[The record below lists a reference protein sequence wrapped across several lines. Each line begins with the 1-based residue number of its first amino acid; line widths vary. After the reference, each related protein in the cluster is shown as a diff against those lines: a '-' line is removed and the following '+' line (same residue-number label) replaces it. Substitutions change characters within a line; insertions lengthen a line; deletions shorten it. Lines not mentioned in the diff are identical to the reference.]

1 MTGFFKLNMYKNE
14 TLGNM
19 TARYYYIKTLR
30 NEVDCKE
37 FLDESLG
44 FLRCV
49 WQFVENLLFSGV
61 YQYRYHFTKSTLKR
75 CQTWSIHSWWRWVP
89 YWQRISDFI
98 GLCDWK
104 GTNSPS
110 VSFEKSLSTMGWIE
124 AQNIFQVC
132 VLVPQW
138 SNGQLWH
145 WTWHNCV
152 YI

>member
-1 MTGFFKLNMYKNE
+1 MKVMVFLEVCDSM
-14 TLGNM
+14 L
-19 TARYYYIKTLR
+19 KTYF
-30 NEVDCKE
+30 NS
-37 FLDESLG
+37 FL
-44 FLRCV
+44 
-49 WQFVENLLFSGV
+49 SGV

-152 YI
+152 YIQWWEWWGGGIRQNQISVHYCRGHAHRFGQLYL